1 MCGIWSVLSET
12 GRSILWMHQFPSF
25 WNYWDTKIITLQM
38 LLLFASMNKP
48 MKLQMNTF
56 IVQV

>member
-1 MCGIWSVLSET
+1 MCGIWSVLNET
-12 GRSILWMHQFPSF
+12 GRSILWMRRFPYF
-25 WNYWDTKIITLQM
+25 WNCWDTKIITLQM

-56 IVQV
+56 IMYF